1 MKIVFVSAKEKAKA
15 HLSRNGVMACGMDQL
30 EMLLHDAVEQFQ
42 LQAAAPAV
50 VKTKESSAFK
60 SRGCHAAQT
69 TGKQE
74 QDRFFRTF
82 VKSIC
87 IKKRV
92 ENRSCLY
99 CFACNSVMH
108 VGQKNLIFG
117 LSI

>member
-1 MKIVFVSAKEKAKA
+1 
-15 HLSRNGVMACGMDQL
+15 MDQL

-50 VKTKESSAFK
+50 AKTKSEAPSKVMAVMQP
-60 SRGCHAAQT
+60 RQQARARQL
-69 TGKQE
+69 
-74 QDRFFRTF
+74 FRTF

-92 ENRSCLY
+92 ESRPCLY
-99 CFACNSVMH
+99 CFARNSVMH